1 MLTLWVIK
9 SLAHCEFVT
18 TWKAHVMPMLS
29 SKGVGR
35 EYNVGIMKEGIVEV
49 LGFKVIED
57 VSEKVI
63 E

>member
-1 MLTLWVIK
+1 MT
-9 SLAHCEFVT
+9 S
-18 TWKAHVMPMLS
+18 MLS

-35 EYNVGIMKEGIVEV
+35 EYNVGIMKEGRVE
-49 LGFKVIED
+49 LPGFKVIEG